1 MTKLTKDDLQQK
13 LLTSEERIAKLQD
26 IEIDDL
32 KYRQQLRRSLGI
44 NAPASTWGKH
54 SNQSEFKKTS
64 NQSASK
70 RYSDQSAWK
79 KYSNQSKAP
88 NIAGSI
94 GSISSKT
101 DYPMFTSRSNYSG
114 DAAFYKDGHEFRN
127 GDSKKAL
134 KDGDFD
140 LDEIFS
146 AAEQVSFQSSKKHPF
161 SGFLKTFN
169 EQIDHFNINS
179 TTKKL

>member
-26 IEIDDL
+26 SLRKAAEIHKQKKDKFKDEIDDL

-146 AAEQVSFQSSKKHPF
+146 AAEQVSFQSSKKTPVF
-161 SGFLKTFN
+161 RLF
-169 EQIDHFNINS
+169 
-179 TTKKL
+179 